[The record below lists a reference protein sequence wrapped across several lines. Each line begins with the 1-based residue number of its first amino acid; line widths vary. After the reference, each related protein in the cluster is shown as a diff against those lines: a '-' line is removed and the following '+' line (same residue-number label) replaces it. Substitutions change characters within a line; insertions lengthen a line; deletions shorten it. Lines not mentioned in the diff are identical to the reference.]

1 PPLPYKGVRNG
12 LRSLRL
18 GLRNRRGLC
27 FVRVPV
33 AKQVPVRLGSIAAG
47 DRNVEL
53 RIAPH
58 AVLRDVEAGGLGLLL
73 DADPPE
79 ALHRPEARERGG
91 ERERAYRGQAEQLDP
106 DLVQ

>member
-1 PPLPYKGVRNG
+1 MPPRPCSPQPRTAGRTSLRQRDGAPPLPHEGVRNG

-18 GLRNRRGLC
+18 GLRNRHGLY

-73 DADPPE
+73 DADPPK
-79 ALHRPEARERGG
+79 
-91 ERERAYRGQAEQLDP
+91 
-106 DLVQ
+106 